1 MQKIIM
7 GLAVREKKDLCKRS
21 IVKEV
26 IVAIAQRD
34 GKLDGLGSCKA
45 RLLLLP
51 MPLPIR
57 SKCMGRG
64 CSKRWGWIH
73 TVVC

>member
-7 GLAVREKKDLCKRS
+7 GHAVREKKDLYKRS

-26 IVAIAQRD
+26 IVRIVQRD

-45 RLLLLP
+45 ALLL
-51 MPLPIR
+51 PLPIR
-57 SKCMGRG
+57 SKCMGRWRG
-64 CSKRWGWIH
+64 KRWGWIH